1 MKRLLHILSLS
12 LLTTWASAQ
21 AIIVTDDNNNEI
33 PNNGTVTFT
42 ISSNDLSSEENGF
55 FETKFL
61 VKNNTQESKN
71 WTIQRDIIEVP
82 NGWTDGV
89 CWPPTCF
96 LTNGAT
102 SFTTPSCSNP
112 NSQNFNEVVIEPNSS
127 NTNQFD
133 WGTSETYAAYIKPNI
148 YPNNSVGNATYRYRV
163 VDCTND
169 EIVFTFDIVV
179 SFTLN
184 ATTIKKDAA
193 IVLAPNPATDVV
205 TVSIPDNGNG
215 SIQMVDVLGNVVY
228 QADFTGSRKINTAQ
242 FKNGVYFVVITSNG
256 VRSNKK
262 LVIRH

>member
-21 AIIVTDDNNNEI
+21 AITVTDINNNPI
-33 PNNGTVTFT
+33 TDGGSTSVN
-42 ISSNDLSSEENGF
+42 LSTSELINESYL
-55 FETKFL
+55 ETKFL
-61 VKNNTQESKN
+61 VTNNSNSDLTLFIRRTIIDAPTQWED
-71 WTIQRDIIEVP
+71 QL
-82 NGWTDGV
+82 
-89 CWPPTCF
+89 CWPPSCF
-96 LTNGAT
+96 IMNGTTASTPTGAT
-102 SFTTPSCSNP
+102 NRCIVSA
-112 NSQNFNEVVIEPNSS
+112 NSS
-127 NTNQFD
+127 ITNHIED
-133 WGTSETYAAYIKPNI
+133 YAAETNFLAYIKPNI
-148 YPNNSVGNATYRYRV
+148 YINGIVGAGQYRYEVVNFNDNSVL
-163 VDCTND
+163 
-169 EIVFTFDIVV
+169 FTFDMDINV
-179 SFTLN
+179 TLN

-193 IVLAPNPATDVV
+193 IVLAPNPASDVV